1 MIAPHTRTVAAMAAG
16 ARLQQTLDRF
26 FALQQHGDDVR
37 FRQRLQR
44 LQTWQSERLY
54 QSHRDIL
61 EQPETAPAV
70 EFLFTDVYG
79 GRDLKPVAENIRRA
93 LPKALKLLPDRVM
106 LTSATVLETAVLTQE
121 LDEHLAAILQAQLD
135 QPLTAE
141 VYAAAYRSQGREA
154 ERARQLTLVA
164 EIGAQI
170 DRYVRSRM
178 IQTTFRMV
186 RRPAHAAGLGS
197 LYDFLDHGFR
207 AMRPLRSVDGLLR
220 QLAAREQLI
229 MQRLLAGS
237 EAPFAAPFTE
247 PLAPFTEH

>member
-1 MIAPHTRTVAAMAAG
+1 MAAG
-16 ARLQQTLDRF
+16 EHLQQTLNRF
-26 FALQQHGDDVR
+26 FALQQHGDDAT

-44 LQTWQSERLY
+44 LQSWQSERLY
-54 QSHRDIL
+54 HSHRDIL
-61 EQPETAPAV
+61 EQPDTAAAV
-70 EFLFTDVYG
+70 TFLFTDVYG
-79 GRDLKPVAENIRRA
+79 GHDLKPVAENIRRA

-106 LTSATVLETAVLTQE
+106 QTSATVLETAVLTQE
-121 LDEHLAAILQAQLD
+121 LDEHLTATLQAQLD
-135 QPLTAE
+135 QPLTTDT
-141 VYAAAYRSQGREA
+141 YAAAYRAQGRET
-154 ERARQLTLVA
+154 ERARQLALVA

-178 IQTTFRMV
+178 IQGTFRMV

-207 AMRPLRSVDGLLR
+207 AMRPLRSVDALLR

-237 EAPFAAPFTE
+237 EAPFAAPFD
-247 PLAPFTEH
+247 PASFTEH